1 MGAVDDRRRRT
12 NAREARVNAFGL
24 LWIAAI
30 VAAAWAV
37 TYGPLARWPW

>member
-1 MGAVDDRRRRT
+1 MRGAVDDRRRRT

-30 VAAAWAV
+30 VWLCWMV
-37 TYGPLARWPW
+37 TYGGWSWPW